1 MLKNEI
7 SIQHRV
13 ASAAFSPVTH
23 VVATAAR
30 CIQHPRSEYCTQNA
44 AALRATVGFSGH
56 PMAGTAGTATIR
68 VHLLPRRTHTSLRL
82 RHRSRLSFSYSSL
95 AASITCNFFLRTE
108 TRRVTIFTAEVNGGM
123 FHFHVSAL
131 GKKLCDRCLDLN
143 NRYV

>member
-30 CIQHPRSEYCTQNA
+30 CIQHPRSEYGTQNA

-68 VHLLPRRTHTSLRL
+68 VHLPLDEGTHTSLRRDGQNTSML
-82 RHRSRLSFSYSSL
+82 
-95 AASITCNFFLRTE
+95 
-108 TRRVTIFTAEVNGGM
+108 
-123 FHFHVSAL
+123 
-131 GKKLCDRCLDLN
+131 K
-143 NRYV
+143 